1 MDPFDSSPFGGG
13 GMFNFMFTLI
23 PILIGIVFVIVIGGI
38 ILNGV
43 RYVRNTRAP
52 KQSTY
57 ARVVAKRTDVRT
69 HGSSHHHGG
78 GDNGLHHHHT
88 NRTRTYYYITLEFD
102 NGDRREYLDVKGLYG
117 LLVEGDAGYAMTQG
131 EWIVAFERQAG

>member
-13 GMFNFMFTLI
+13 GMFNIMFTLV
-23 PILIGIVFVIVIGGI
+23 PILIGIVFVIVIGG
-38 ILNGV
+38 LMYNGV
-43 RYVRNTRAP
+43 RYVRNSSAP

-57 ARVVAKRTDVRT
+57 ARVVAKRTDIRS
-69 HGSSHHHGG
+69 HGGAHHHG
-78 GDNGLHHHHT
+78 DNGVHHT
-88 NRTRTYYYITLEFD
+88 SRTRTYYYITLEFD
-102 NGDRREYLDVKGLYG
+102 NGERREFLDVKGLYG